1 MTINGKTDEFTREDF
16 KAVAQVAGL
25 KHGRP
30 DSILTE
36 VMNAVEEWPRYAK
49 TAGVPGPQ
57 RDKIAR
63 TLRLKFDR
71 SGILTSER

>member
-1 MTINGKTDEFTREDF
+1 MTINGKTDDFSREDF

-25 KHGRP
+25 KRGRP
-30 DSILTE
+30 EAILTE
-36 VMNAVEEWPRYAK
+36 VMDTIKEWPRYAK
-49 TAGVPGPQ
+49 TAGVPDAQ

-71 SGILTSER
+71 RGILTQSA